1 MKKVIISIILSSL
14 IYAPV
19 FSQNNAAKAKEI
31 LDNVSEQT
39 KKYSSI
45 QVNFVFAHQ
54 SKDAESEANKTQ
66 GTLLLKGDKYKLT
79 LLGNTIYNDGSS
91 MWTHMLEENEVIVA
105 KVNKDDENSFN
116 PAKMLTIYETGFKYK
131 FIQERFEAN
140 RAIYIIDLYPKN
152 IDESEYSRIR
162 LFIDKDK
169 SQLWKIEYFAKD
181 ENVYTITINTFVTN
195 KSLANSTFVF
205 DTAAHPD
212 AMIIDER

>member
-54 SKDAESEANKTQ
+54 TKDAESEANKTQ

-79 LLGNTIYNDGSS
+79 LLGNTIYNDGST